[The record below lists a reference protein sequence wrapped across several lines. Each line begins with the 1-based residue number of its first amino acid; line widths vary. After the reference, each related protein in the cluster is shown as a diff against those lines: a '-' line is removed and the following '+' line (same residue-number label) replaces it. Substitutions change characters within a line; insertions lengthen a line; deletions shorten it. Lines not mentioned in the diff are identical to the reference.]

1 MHLKYNNQQYSYSF
15 VGENKHNIFLDE
27 IRRLDLAGKHSYN
40 KHIPNEYLFDSPDN
54 RLWLLK
60 GLLDSD
66 GFVTKKQGSIGF
78 CSTSK
83 ELMNGVRFLV
93 ESLGGTCSEGRTNA
107 GNQYTYKGELCVGR
121 ESYSF
126 FINLPVNP
134 FNLERKKNLVKER
147 IKYFPTRYIT
157 NIESVSHK
165 HAQCIFVEDEE
176 HLYLTNNCIV
186 THNTIL
192 SMYLGLQL
200 LNTRKVSDIVLV
212 RSAVES
218 SDSKLGFLPGDIM
231 EKFGVYLTPF
241 NEKFNELIA
250 DTQIKRLEDDN
261 RIAICPINFARGLH
275 FSVKF
280 VCCDESQN
288 LTLREIQTLMTRMGE
303 FSKMIVCGDPD
314 QSDLP
319 YGKSGFNTVFKAFNN
334 DDAKEHGV
342 HCVELTEDHIVRSE
356 LCKYVTHTFKSI
368 IPAVTDTRVH

>member
-1 MHLKYNNQQYSYSF
+1 MKKVKRVAKKAPNVVTSKTSANMEVKDNSPYVAQREKIKFDLSIRELPWTDKQKEIIDLF
-15 VGENKHNIFLDE
+15 LNKKTKLM
-27 IRRLDLAGKHSYN
+27 
-40 KHIPNEYLFDSPDN
+40 
-54 RLWLLK
+54 LLK
-60 GLLDSD
+60 GPA
-66 GFVTKKQGSIGF
+66 G
-78 CSTSK
+78 TSK
-83 ELMNGVRFLV
+83 
-93 ESLGGTCSEGRTNA
+93 
-107 GNQYTYKGELCVGR
+107 
-121 ESYSF
+121 
-126 FINLPVNP
+126 
-134 FNLERKKNLVKER
+134 
-147 IKYFPTRYIT
+147 
-157 NIESVSHK
+157 
-165 HAQCIFVEDEE
+165 
-176 HLYLTNNCIV
+176 
-186 THNTIL
+186 TIL

-319 YGKSGFNTVFKAFNN
+319 YGKSGFNTVFKAFDNE
-334 DDAKEHGV
+334 DAREHGV